1 MGRLTYYPGCSLR
14 HSAAEF
20 DVSTRLVLRKLG
32 VEFIE
37 VPDWTCCG
45 SSPAHMTDHLLAQ
58 GLAARNLRQAATVG
72 DEMFAPCPS
81 CYQRQKDAELE
92 IEEDPEFRQKLN
104 EVLDL
109 PYEGSVRVLTLS
121 EVLLRKGGL
130 KAIRSNVTTDLVK
143 LKVVPYYGCLL
154 GRPSRLT
161 GEADEEQPTSMDR
174 LLEAA
179 GATVQWWN
187 YKTECCGASVGM
199 PKAVIHR
206 RLSRKI
212 LDQALQAG
220 ADAVVVACPL
230 CHQNLDMR
238 QGQINSAFGA
248 SYSMPILYV
257 TQVLGLA
264 FGHSAEELLLQ
275 KHAVDPRP
283 VVAKAIKE
291 AVAFR
296 QEEARMAAE
305 HEAREKVKE
314 AARQDKARRRAGKA
328 ASSSEGEAA
337 RGETAPVA
345 SADGGEEEAAG

>member
-1 MGRLTYYPGCSLR
+1 LTYYPGCSLR

-20 DVSTRLVLRKLG
+20 DISTRLVLHKLG
-32 VEFIE
+32 VDFVE

-72 DEMFAPCPS
+72 DEMVAPCPS

-92 IEEDPEFRQKLN
+92 IEEDPGFRQTVN

-109 PYEGSVRVLTLS
+109 PYEGSVRVLTLP
-121 EVLLRKGGL
+121 EVLLEKSGVE
-130 KAIRSNVTTDLVK
+130 AIRRRVTTDLVK
-143 LKVVPYYGCLL
+143 LRVVPYYGCLL
-154 GRPSRLT
+154 GRPSSLT

-179 GATVQWWN
+179 GATVQRWN

-199 PKAVIHR
+199 PKAEIHR
-206 RLSRKI
+206 RLSRKV
-212 LDQALQAG
+212 LDQALEAG
-220 ADAVVVACPL
+220 ADAVAVACPL
-230 CHQNLDMR
+230 CHQNLDLR
-238 QGQINSAFGA
+238 QVQINAAFGS
-248 SYSMPILYV
+248 SYSVPILYV

-264 FGHSAEELLLQ
+264 FGYSDEEMLLH

-283 VVAKAIKE
+283 LVAKAIKE

-296 QEEARMAAE
+296 EEEARLASE
-305 HEAREKVKE
+305 HEARQKMKE
-314 AARQDKARRRAGKA
+314 AAKQDRARRRAGRVPSTEEGGA
-328 ASSSEGEAA
+328 APEEAVPA
-337 RGETAPVA
+337 T
-345 SADGGEEEAAG
+345 SAHDREEEAAG